1 MAPAGRPASIIA
13 AGGWHRVSR
22 RNSFLLGWLLA
33 LFAAALFTRLGFW
46 QLARMHEKEAMLAAA
61 HAVVAE
67 RVPHPLSLAADATR
81 ASLYDWAAGTG
92 HFTAGPPVLLDN
104 QSRDERAGV
113 RAYRVFQPDGAGVAP
128 LLVELGWLP
137 VPGDRTMPAIAP
149 IADPRRIDGLLSP
162 PPSGGLGN
170 PVAMPQPNGSLLTIT
185 LDLPTL
191 RRALRVPTL
200 APRVLKLDP
209 ALPIG
214 YARDLDILPNTLPPA
229 RHLGYAV
236 QWFGLALTVLIT
248 ALVLTLRK
256 PGAHARP

>member
-1 MAPAGRPASIIA
+1 MAPAGRAVAIIA
-13 AGGWHRVSR
+13 AQGWPRVSR
-22 RNSFLLGWLLA
+22 RGSLLFGWTLALLGA
-33 LFAAALFTRLGFW
+33 LLFTRLGFW
-46 QLARMHEKEAMLAAA
+46 QLARMHEKQAMLAAA
-61 HAVVAE
+61 HAAVGE
-67 RVPHPLSLAADATR
+67 RVPHPLSLASDTARAT
-81 ASLYDWAAGTG
+81 LYDWGSGEG
-92 HFTAGPPVLLDN
+92 HFTSAPPVLLDN

-137 VPGDRTMPAIAP
+137 VPGDRTLPAIAA
-149 IADPRRIDGLLSP
+149 IEGSQRVDGLLSP

-170 PVAMPQPNGSLLTIT
+170 PVAMPQANGSLLTIT

-191 RRALRVPTL
+191 RRALHAPTL

-214 YARDLDILPNTLPPA
+214 YARDLHILPNTLPPA